1 MLRRRSLLHLATLLV
16 LACGPSG
23 GSTGPADGA
32 GDAGGLDISLP
43 NVDGELVTPTAESDQ
58 DVFVLAFW
66 ATWCQPCQQEL
77 TKMSGMYATRKERG
91 LQIFAVSI
99 DGPDTAAQ
107 VPTWVERE
115 GYPFPV
121 LLDRETQVLTRYNP
135 RGDIPYYVVLDA
147 RGRVLKDHQ
156 GYMSG
161 DMEELEAYLDSVLP
175 SGSAS

>member
-99 DGPDTAAQ
+99 DGQPRAMCCGGCQAVAQAIADGTASGTLHWGIRQGIASRAAKTSPPESPAP
-107 VPTWVERE
+107 PTPPSPSR
-115 GYPFPV
+115 Y
-121 LLDRETQVLTRYNP
+121 DRY
-135 RGDIPYYVVLDA
+135 
-147 RGRVLKDHQ
+147 
-156 GYMSG
+156 
-161 DMEELEAYLDSVLP
+161 
-175 SGSAS
+175 SA